1 MFHGSPWSS
10 KLTSITS
17 AITLTTE
24 LPEKFERKKKMQC
37 YNCETE
43 LTWGGDHD
51 IEEEFDHVD
60 AHKMVTNL
68 TCPNCATFHL
78 VYTPK
83 SFFEQ
88 EKETK

>member
-1 MFHGSPWSS
+1 MSKTKKTNRKRKPINTYYPVCPICGS
-10 KLTSITS
+10 
-17 AITLTTE
+17 E
-24 LPEKFERKKKMQC
+24 LI
-37 YNCETE
+37 
-43 LTWGGDHD
+43 WGGDHD

-83 SFFEQ
+83 SLFE
-88 EKETK
+88 KGET